1 MAAEAL
7 EKAAKEKNCY
17 IRIETRGSGGAK
29 NVLTAKEIEEA
40 DCIIVAAD
48 TQVPMD
54 RFDGKK
60 VIECQV
66 SDGISRANELV
77 EQAIAGNVPVY
88 HGQSGTKAVGQPTKK
103 SGGVGHQ
110 IYAQLMNGVSH
121 MLPFVVGGGILIA
134 IAFLIDGLCV
144 DMNALDV
151 AERVNFG
158 TITPIAAW
166 SRTWAVL
173 HSDSCFRC
181 WQDLLRWQSET
192 DLRWRLAL

>member
-1 MAAEAL
+1 MTLMVIGACASSTGGGIKVSRLLILLKSISRTIKEMLHPKSCLLYTSL

-121 MLPFVVGGGILIA
+121 MLPFVVGGGR
-134 IAFLIDGLCV
+134 CV
-144 DMNALDV
+144 
-151 AERVNFG
+151 
-158 TITPIAAW
+158 
-166 SRTWAVL
+166 
-173 HSDSCFRC
+173 
-181 WQDLLRWQSET
+181 
-192 DLRWRLAL
+192 

>member
-1 MAAEAL
+1 M
-7 EKAAKEKNCY
+7 
-17 IRIETRGSGGAK
+17 
-29 NVLTAKEIEEA
+29 
-40 DCIIVAAD
+40 
-48 TQVPMD
+48 
-54 RFDGKK
+54 
-60 VIECQV
+60 
-66 SDGISRANELV
+66 
-77 EQAIAGNVPVY
+77 
-88 HGQSGTKAVGQPTKK
+88 GQPTKK

-166 SRTWAVL
+166 FKNLGGVAFGFMLPVL
-173 HSDSCFRC
+173 AGFIAMAIGDRPA
-181 WQDLLRWQSET
+181 
-192 DLRWRLAL
+192 LALGFVSG